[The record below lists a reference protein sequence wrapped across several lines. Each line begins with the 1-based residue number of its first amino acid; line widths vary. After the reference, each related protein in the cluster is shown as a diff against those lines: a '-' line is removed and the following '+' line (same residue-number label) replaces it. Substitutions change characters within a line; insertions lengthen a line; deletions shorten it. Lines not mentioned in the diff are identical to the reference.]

1 MNISVLGL
9 GIIGATW
16 AQHFHDDGFTL
27 KTWNRTPQPDFV
39 GFVSTIEEAVTDAD
53 FVFIVVSDPAAVES
67 VLERA
72 LPNLKKGAIVVQ
84 SSTISPTW
92 TKKFAADVN
101 NAGAR
106 FLEAPF
112 TGSKPAAEARQCVYY
127 LGGDSLLIEEAKPVL
142 EKVSKAQ
149 LHVGE
154 IGDASALKLAMNMN
168 IAGISQT
175 LTEAITFTRKAGLSD
190 EIFFQALD
198 LNVSKSGLSDL
209 KKPKLETSDYSPQF
223 SLKHMGKD
231 LRLAIETADENNLE
245 LPQTARL
252 KALYDLGIEKGFG
265 DDDFVGLIRLLEN
278 K

>member
-16 AQHFHDDGFTL
+16 AQHFHNDGFSL

-39 GFVSTIEEAVTDAD
+39 GFVPTVEDAVTDAD
-53 FVFIVVSDPAAVES
+53 FVFVVVSDPAAVES

-72 LPNLKKGAIVVQ
+72 RPNLKKGAIIVQ

-92 TKKFAADVN
+92 TKKFSADVESV
-101 NAGAR
+101 GAR

-112 TGSKPAAEARQCVYY
+112 TGSKPAAQARQCVFY
-127 LGGDSLLIEEAKPVL
+127 LGGDNELVEEAKPVL
-142 EKVSKAQ
+142 EKISKAQ
-149 LHVGE
+149 LHVGKT
-154 IGDASALKLAMNMN
+154 GDASALKLAMNLN

-231 LRLAIETADENNLE
+231 LRLAIETAGENDLE

-265 DDDFVGLIRLLEN
+265 DDDFVGLIRLLED